1 MNSNIF
7 HVLKGIPSW
16 SILNINKIDVT
27 KVKDIY
33 YTSRII
39 KIFDKEY
46 NYTLTIEYKES
57 KKVLRSYPLMVPG
70 GAIPMFRTDTKK
82 TQFIT
87 KRYKT
92 EIECKNE
99 IEEIR
104 SKQMKPME

>member
-1 MNSNIF
+1 MSSNIF
-7 HVLKGIPSW
+7 HILKGIPSW
-16 SILNINKIDVT
+16 SICNISKIDVT
-27 KVKDIY
+27 KVKDIF
-33 YTSRII
+33 YTTRII

-46 NYTLTIEYKES
+46 DYTLTIEYKEP
-57 KKVLRSYPLMVPG
+57 KKVLKSYPIIVPG
-70 GAIPMFRTDTKK
+70 GAIPIFRTEIEE

-104 SKQMKPME
+104 SKQKLM